1 MYAAESATAVF
12 RIVFQ
17 CSHHDAGNPL
27 FNGVFFSPHIL
38 FGLPFFYFA
47 CHFACKAQGFLLLF
61 QLLGKGFLLQGLLF
75 FVEVV
80 VSAVI
85 RQSLGGEFADGRQLI
100 Q

>member
-1 MYAAESATAVF
+1 MNAAESAAAVF

-17 CSHHDAGNPL
+17 CSYHDAGNPL

>member
-1 MYAAESATAVF
+1 MNAAESAAAVF

-61 QLLGKGFLLQGLLF
+61 QLLGKGFLLQRLLF